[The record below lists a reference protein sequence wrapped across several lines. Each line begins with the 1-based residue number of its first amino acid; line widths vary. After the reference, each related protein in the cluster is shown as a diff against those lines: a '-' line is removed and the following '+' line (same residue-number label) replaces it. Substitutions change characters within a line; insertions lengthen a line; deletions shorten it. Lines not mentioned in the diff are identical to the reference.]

1 MARRDRIDPRPPLR
15 IALTGGIASGKST
28 VAGLFGALGVP
39 VIDTDQIAREVVE
52 PGTPGLAAVVARFGP
67 QVLGDDGRLD
77 RRALRERIFSDA
89 DARRDLEALLHP
101 LIRARVAAL
110 SAAAGGDYQLIV
122 VPLLVETGSQ
132 AQYDRVL
139 VVDCEP
145 QLQRARLLVR
155 DAATPAQADAILA
168 AQASREARLAVAH
181 DVIRNDGALPALA
194 RQVGELHARYRG
206 LSADRPTTDLRPLPR

>member
-52 PGTPGLAAVVARFGP
+52 PGTPGLAAVVTRFGP
-67 QVLGDDGRLD
+67 QIVGGDGRLD
-77 RRALRERIFSDA
+77 RRALRERIFGDA
-89 DARRDLEALLHP
+89 TARRDLEALLHP

-132 AQYDRVL
+132 DQYDRVL

-168 AQASREARLAVAH
+168 AQARREARLAVAH
-181 DVIRNDGALPALA
+181 DVIRNDGALPELA

-206 LSADRPTTDLRPLPR
+206 LSADRPATDLRPLPR